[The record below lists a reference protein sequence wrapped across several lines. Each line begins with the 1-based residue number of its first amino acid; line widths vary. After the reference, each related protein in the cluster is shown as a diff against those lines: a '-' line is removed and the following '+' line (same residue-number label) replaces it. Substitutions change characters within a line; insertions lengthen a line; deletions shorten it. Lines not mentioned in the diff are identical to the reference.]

1 MQHVFT
7 SDRDGTP
14 IAIAM
19 WYPSATP
26 AATPD
31 AAIVGDALPFVLIAP
46 ESADASVGHGDTALA
61 LANAGFVVA
70 TVEHT
75 GVDPR
80 IQGGIGH
87 IMDRSQ
93 QVQRE
98 LNYVLADWNLRAH
111 VDPARLGIF
120 GSGEGGFAALVAIG
134 GQPDLTTIPEHCN
147 QFPQEPACRLIAD
160 ATPASGGLSVV
171 AMERPT
177 ETRFKAA
184 VIAAPDFGF
193 TFANGALK
201 DVTVPVQLWRAGD
214 DALLPTKEYLQP
226 IFDGLPGAPQYTVVA
241 NAEHD
246 DFLAPCTAEVAKES
260 PAQCTS
266 EAGFSRTA
274 FHQRLNAAIVTF
286 FKQTLKAAT

>member
-93 QVQRE
+93 RV
-98 LNYVLADWNLRAH
+98 LNYVLADWNLRTH

-201 DVTVPVQLWRAGD
+201 DVTVPARATMRCCRRRSICSPSST
-214 DALLPTKEYLQP
+214 ACPARRNTRWWPTP
-226 IFDGLPGAPQYTVVA
+226 STTISSRPVPQKSRKNRRH
-241 NAEHD
+241 NAR
-246 DFLAPCTAEVAKES
+246 AR
-260 PAQCTS
+260 PASAARPFTS
-266 EAGFSRTA
+266 G
-274 FHQRLNAAIVTF
+274 
-286 FKQTLKAAT
+286 